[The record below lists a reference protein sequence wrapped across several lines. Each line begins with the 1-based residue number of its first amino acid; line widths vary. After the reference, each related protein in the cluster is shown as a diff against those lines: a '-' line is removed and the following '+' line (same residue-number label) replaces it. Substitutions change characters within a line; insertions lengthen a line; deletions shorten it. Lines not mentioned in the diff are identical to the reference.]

1 MSPPEQNGGAPKHRA
16 CDECRTRKLA
26 CTKEA
31 DGCGRCKRE
40 GITCHYSPQKQMGR
54 PRKRP
59 RDEAGETTTTAES
72 APKTAMRE
80 LPPDTQDPGIAF
92 INFLTGGDV
101 DFDAIFSGDAANQPQ
116 DKEPWTFGYTGNDF
130 GTLNFDATSE
140 HAPSFSP
147 SNIDPAL
154 FTAGSTP
161 DASVPGLSS
170 AQSSSPA
177 ASDGQSASL
186 GPTNCACIASLYLSL
201 DSMQKLPKDVTEAVR
216 QARLAAKTA
225 YQVVNCPCC
234 SVRTLQTSA
243 MEPEKSTPMI
253 HTFQLQ
259 MLLATLIPSIVHA
272 YERIIHMVDQETAKA
287 QAERRQIVF
296 TLDNYGG
303 VWGGLNDGCCDS
315 TQALNRTMEPVM
327 WRLTVRALMRVDVY
341 GISACEDRGPGS
353 SSGDPFHLGLKDIVN
368 QMENLSRARHAII
381 DPLVESGQWDQCA
394 NASVLKFHKNGET
407 PTCQKI
413 IQMAR
418 MSIDNL
424 VIA

>member
-1 MSPPEQNGGAPKHRA
+1 
-16 CDECRTRKLA
+16 
-26 CTKEA
+26 
-31 DGCGRCKRE
+31 
-40 GITCHYSPQKQMGR
+40 MGR

-59 RDEAGETTTTAES
+59 RDEAGETNTTAES
-72 APKTAMRE
+72 ASKTAMRE
-80 LPPDTQDPGIAF
+80 LPPHTEDPGMAF
-92 INFLTGGDV
+92 LNFLTRGDV
-101 DFDAIFSGDAANQPQ
+101 DFDAEAAFSVDLLDQPQ

-130 GTLNFDATSE
+130 GTLNFDTTAQ

-161 DASVPGLSS
+161 DASVPGLTS
-170 AQSSSPA
+170 AHSSSPA
-177 ASDGQSASL
+177 ASDSTNTAL

-201 DSMQKLPKDVTEAVR
+201 DSMQRLSKDVTEAVR

-234 SVRTLQTSA
+234 SVRTLQAHAT
-243 MEPEKSTPMI
+243 EPEKGTPMI
-253 HTFQLQ
+253 HNFQLL

-272 YERIIHMVDQETAKA
+272 YERIIVMVDQETAKA
-287 QAERRQIVF
+287 QTDRREIAF

-303 VWGGLNDGCCDS
+303 IWGGLAKDDCCGA
-315 TQALNRTMEPVM
+315 TKALSHRTMEPVM
-327 WRLTVRALMRVDVY
+327 WRLTVRALLRVDVY
-341 GISACEDRGPGS
+341 GISGCEDMGS
-353 SSGDPFHLGLKDIVN
+353 CSTSGDPFHLGLKDIVN
-368 QMENLSRARHAII
+368 QMETLSKARHAII
-381 DPLVESGQWDQCA
+381 DPLVEAGQWDQCA
-394 NASVLKFHKNGET
+394 NATALTFHKQGET